1 LKQIAASSGLSG
13 YPAALPLF
21 RKDAVMKVVS
31 ALLLGLLGLLGS
43 GLLPAQSASPAAQ
56 RTAVFAGGCFWCMEE
71 PFEKLV
77 GVSEVVSGYAG
88 GRTANP
94 TYEQVTAGGT
104 GHAEVVRVSYDP
116 AKVSYATLL
125 EIYWRNVDPFDGGG
139 QFCDRGPSYRPEIF
153 VANDDERRLAEQSKA
168 ALEKR
173 FGKPLA
179 VRITK
184 ATPFYPAEGYHQDYY
199 LRNPLR
205 YKFYRSGCGRDSR
218 LDKVWGTEARGDMVP
233 AARRDSPGKQ

>member
-1 LKQIAASSGLSG
+1 MKLSI
-13 YPAALPLF
+13 
-21 RKDAVMKVVS
+21 
-31 ALLLGLLGLLGS
+31 ALLLGMLGLLGS
-43 GLLPAQSASPAAQ
+43 NPAPAQSAPPAAT
-56 RTAVFAGGCFWCMEE
+56 RTAVFAGGCFWCMEG
-71 PFEKLV
+71 PFEKLA

-94 TYEQVTAGGT
+94 SYEQVTAGGT

-139 QFCDRGPSYRPEIF
+139 QFCDSGPSYRPEIF
-153 VANDDERRLAEQSKA
+153 VGNDEERRLAEQSKA

-173 FGKPLA
+173 FGKSIA

-184 ATPFYPAEGYHQDYY
+184 ATPFYAAEGYHQDYY

-205 YKFYRSGCGRDSR
+205 YRYYRSGCGRDNR
-218 LDKVWGTEARGDMVP
+218 LEQVWGTEARGETVA
-233 AARRDSPGKQ
+233 AARRDPSNKK